1 MSFAKILQGITPP
14 PPVVPADYDGLEYGW
29 KNFVFR
35 PAEFKIEAVAA
46 AGVIA
51 FLVLFWVGKDSNAK
65 RANKW
70 LDAHL
75 PFLSTQFSKP
85 TNEGLTQDGYSDFF
99 NFSTGRRRVESLH
112 TVFKLRPRHDPL
124 QYVGQILW
132 GLTDLKYS
140 PKDEILLD
148 FELSNGPDFVWAV
161 VAKNELE
168 NIRKERW
175 DLTFTKTADN
185 AALPASLTV
194 MSEFADVTDKLLKP
208 INNFSLVKALSD
220 PDILPYFRSLSI
232 TDQPQTNPGSASYPH
247 TKRVL
252 LSLEAP
258 PSSQAQATLPLVSAT
273 FKLIDNLDKAV
284 ANLRPETK
292 TKLRKVREDV
302 EKELRL
308 SEEKEKKEEAI
319 ESKQAA
325 KKKAEEERL
334 SKLSA
339 AEQKKALERERKRNF
354 RKQQGKMVR
363 K

>member
-1 MSFAKILQGITPP
+1 MSLATLLAGITPP
-14 PPVVPADYDGLEYGW
+14 PPIVSADYDGLEYRW

-46 AGVIA
+46 VAVIA
-51 FLVLFWVGKDSNAK
+51 FVVLFWTGKDSNTK

-85 TNEGLTQDGYSDFF
+85 TNEGLTSDGYSDFF
-99 NFSTGRRRVESLH
+99 NYSTGRKRVERLH
-112 TVFKLRPRHDPL
+112 TVFKFRPRHDPA
-124 QYVGQILW
+124 QYLGQILW
-132 GLTDLKYS
+132 GLADLKYS

-148 FELSNGPDFVWAV
+148 FELSHGPDLVWAI

-168 NIRKERW
+168 EIRKERW
-175 DLTFTKTADN
+175 DLTFTRTADN
-185 AALPASLTV
+185 AALPGSLTV
-194 MSEFADVTDKLLKP
+194 MSEFADVTDNLLKP
-208 INNFSLVKALSD
+208 SSNYSLVKALSD
-220 PDILPYFRSLSI
+220 PEVLPYFRSLSI
-232 TDQPQTNPGSASYPH
+232 TDQPQTNPGTAGYAR

-252 LSLEAP
+252 LSLVAP
-258 PSSQAQATLPLVSAT
+258 PLSQAQATLPLVSAT
-273 FKLIDNLDKAV
+273 FKLIDNLDKVV
-284 ANLRPETK
+284 ANLRPETR
-292 TKLRKVREDV
+292 TKLRKVREDI
-302 EKELRL
+302 EKQLRVA
-308 SEEKEKKEEAI
+308 EEKEKQEEAL

-325 KKKAEEERL
+325 KRKAEEERM

-339 AEQKKALERERKRNF
+339 AEQKKALERERKRNI